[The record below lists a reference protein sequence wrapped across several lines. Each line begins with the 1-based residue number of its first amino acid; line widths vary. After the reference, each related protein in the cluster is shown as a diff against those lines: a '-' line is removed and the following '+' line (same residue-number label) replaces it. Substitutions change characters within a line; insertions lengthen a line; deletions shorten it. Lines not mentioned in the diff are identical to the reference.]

1 MTDTGQESPAPAPA
15 GSHAQS
21 RRELSP
27 DKWANFKIMWGIEA
41 DPTGRPPFIWAERW
55 NAPILTILI
64 AAGLP
69 FLGWMQFS
77 LETKLWTLVGW
88 FVVYILYILL
98 EGREILG
105 QMEGRGTI
113 SAPQARRQIRT
124 AQLPHIGLLLAVFAW
139 AFAWAY
145 YKDEPGGSPIIYGR
159 FEWALIAITLVGQLV
174 SNYIFNGMALELS
187 KSAPRGE
194 RAEMRIPRG

>member
-1 MTDTGQESPAPAPA
+1 MTDTGQQTAASQSVPAA
-15 GSHAQS
+15 GHRQPN
-21 RRELSP
+21 P
-27 DKWANFKIMWGIEA
+27 DKWANIKIALGIKA
-41 DPTGRPPFIWAERW
+41 DPAGRPAFIWAERW
-55 NAPILTILI
+55 NAPILMVLI
-64 AAGLP
+64 AFGLP
-69 FLGWMQFS
+69 FVGWMQFP
-77 LETKLWTLVGW
+77 LETKIWIMVGW
-88 FVVYILYILL
+88 FLTYILYILL

-145 YKDEPGGSPIIYGR
+145 YKDVPGGSSIIYGP
-159 FEWALIAITLVGQLV
+159 FEWALVVVTLMSQFV

>member
-1 MTDTGQESPAPAPA
+1 MTDTGQQAPVP
-15 GSHAQS
+15 QN
-21 RRELSP
+21 P
-27 DKWANFKIMWGIEA
+27 DKWANWKIMFGIRA
-41 DPTGRPPFIWAERW
+41 HPTGRPAFLWAERW
-55 NAPILTILI
+55 NAPILMVLI
-64 AAGLP
+64 AVGVPL
-69 FLGWMQFS
+69 LGWTQFT
-77 LETKLWTLVGW
+77 LETKFWIVVAW
-88 FVVYILYILL
+88 FIIYILYILL

-139 AFAWAY
+139 ALAWAY
-145 YKDEPGGSPIIYGR
+145 YKDVPGGSPIIYGR
-159 FEWALIAITLVGQLV
+159 VEWAILCVTLLGQLV

-194 RAEMRIPRG
+194 RAEMRIPRV